1 MPAAGSASASGVV
14 DVAVV
19 GGGIAGRIAALEAQE
34 CGARVVLVERSGRAP
49 GWGNSVIS
57 GGALHAALQSPRTP
71 PARLLAL
78 AAEVTDG
85 ATDVRLARAWA
96 RGIPDTLRWIDE
108 HGGQLVRDG
117 DEPHRAVV
125 LGPVRRTV
133 PGLSYGGMGVPRFL
147 TELARRFAAAGGR
160 VLQPARA
167 HRLEQAAAS
176 GWRLQVSVAGR
187 DTVVR
192 TNAVIFADGG
202 FQANPR
208 LVRKHIGTA
217 ALRLRATT
225 SSTGDALLMGQSVGA
240 DVCHMDGFYG
250 HLLVHEAL
258 NDRRFWPYPILD
270 GLASRGVIVDRR
282 GRRFVDEAHSGVTT
296 TNAVARLQRDDAP
309 CWLVF
314 DSAAWNSIGSVGDT
328 PPNPY
333 LVDQDAGIVRSKSIR
348 QLAAATSMDAT
359 ELRDTI
365 RAVSE
370 RPHAARPPRSQAVAI
385 TRAPYFAVSVVAGVT
400 FTLGG
405 LRANS
410 RAQVLDKDGRV
421 LTGLYAAGGAMGGL
435 HGGPRDG
442 YLGGLLEAA
451 VFGRI
456 AGHHAGIG
464 SRVARRT

>member
-1 MPAAGSASASGVV
+1 
-14 DVAVV
+14 V
-19 GGGIAGRIAALEAQE
+19 GGGIAGRIAALEARE
-34 CGARVVLVERSGRAP
+34 CGARVVLVERSGRTP

-57 GGALHAALQSPRTP
+57 GGALHAALLSPLTP
-71 PARLLAL
+71 SETLLAR

-85 ATDVRLARAWA
+85 ATDTRLAATWA

-133 PGLSYGGMGVPRFL
+133 PGLSYRGMGTPRFL

-167 HRLEQAAAS
+167 HRLERAGAS
-176 GWRLQVSVAGR
+176 GWRLQVSMAERG
-187 DTVVR
+187 TVLR

-208 LVRKHIGTA
+208 LLRKYIGTA
-217 ALRLRATT
+217 VVRLRATA
-225 SSTGDALLMGQSVGA
+225 SSNGDALLMGQSVGA
-240 DVCHMDGFYG
+240 DVCHMEGFYG
-250 HLLVHEAL
+250 HLLVREAL
-258 NDRRFWPYPILD
+258 NDSRFWPYPILD
-270 GLASRGVIVDRR
+270 GLASCGIVVDRR

-296 TNAVARLQRDDAP
+296 TNAVARLQPGDAP

-314 DSAAWNSIGSVGDT
+314 DAGAWNSVGTAGDT

-333 LVDQDAGIVRSKSIR
+333 LVDQGARIVRSRSIH
-348 QLAAATSMDAT
+348 QLAAATGMDAT
-359 ELRDTI
+359 ELREAI
-365 RAVSE
+365 RAVGE
-370 RPHAARPPRSQAVAI
+370 RPRVARPPRGRAVAI
-385 TRAPYFAVSVVAGVT
+385 TRAPYFAVSVIAGVT

-405 LRANS
+405 LRADSNA
-410 RAQVLDKDGRV
+410 RVLDTNGRV

-456 AGHHAGIG
+456 AGHHAGIS
-464 SRVARRT
+464 SRADRRT